1 MRLPF
6 IAALLG
12 LVAMPAAAA
21 TQCGT
26 ERYVFGN
33 HNFPSHEEALAQCRR
48 EEAEMT
54 NGETGTYERGGGC
67 HDIGET
73 GEHEGWIY
81 GRVALDVVA
90 RDSGDPYTF
99 EGLWMCKPV
108 AE

>member
-1 MRLPF
+1 MRLS
-6 IAALLG
+6 IVAAALCLT
-12 LVAMPAAAA
+12 ATNATAA
-21 TQCGT
+21 TQCSA

-33 HNFPSHEEALAQCRR
+33 HNFPSHEEALVQCQR

-54 NGETGTYERGGGC
+54 NAETGTYERAGGC

-73 GEHEGWIY
+73 SQHEGWTY